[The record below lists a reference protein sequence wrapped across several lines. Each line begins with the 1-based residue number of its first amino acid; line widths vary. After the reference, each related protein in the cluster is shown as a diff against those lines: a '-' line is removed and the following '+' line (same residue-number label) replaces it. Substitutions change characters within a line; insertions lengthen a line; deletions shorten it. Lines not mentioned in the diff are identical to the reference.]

1 MKYNRLRWYTLK
13 YFRSWDD
20 PFLNFAVAAK
30 LALVSRFWFFWSKKG
45 IFFLTCGFQLIVGF
59 LFLINI
65 FISRSS
71 VPQGPIDHQVRS
83 MKAGEAVDYMK
94 MGLVKEVRRNGA
106 VVHVKE
112 EGEDKEQRFF
122 IPGKASKILLTNS

>member
-1 MKYNRLRWYTLK
+1 M
-13 YFRSWDD
+13 
-20 PFLNFAVAAK
+20 NFAVAAE
-30 LALVSRFWFFWSKKG
+30 LARVSRFK
-45 IFFLTCGFQLIVGF
+45 FLKFVGGVILVEKSNFLFDLCGFQLIVGF

>member
-1 MKYNRLRWYTLK
+1 MNLFLK
-13 YFRSWDD
+13 FEKIITCSRALAYLKKVVIDYRS
-20 PFLNFAVAAK
+20 
-30 LALVSRFWFFWSKKG
+30 
-45 IFFLTCGFQLIVGF
+45 IVGF
-59 LFLINI
+59 LFIIII

-122 IPGKASKILLTNS
+122 IPGKASKILLTKSKTDAICNK

>member
-1 MKYNRLRWYTLK
+1 MGVLITSKLWNILEFVSKELNHFGVILAQK
-13 YFRSWDD
+13 VN
-20 PFLNFAVAAK
+20 FLFDHTGH
-30 LALVSRFWFFWSKKG
+30 S
-45 IFFLTCGFQLIVGF
+45 IVGF
-59 LFLINI
+59 LFIIII

>member
-1 MKYNRLRWYTLK
+1 MN
-13 YFRSWDD
+13 
-20 PFLNFAVAAK
+20 
-30 LALVSRFWFFWSKKG
+30 
-45 IFFLTCGFQLIVGF
+45 
-59 LFLINI
+59 LFLKFEKIITCSRALAYLKKVVIVQLSDSCFIIII

>member
-1 MKYNRLRWYTLK
+1 MVEKSN
-13 YFRSWDD
+13 
-20 PFLNFAVAAK
+20 FLFD
-30 LALVSRFWFFWSKKG
+30 L
-45 IFFLTCGFQLIVGF
+45 CGFQLIVGF

-83 MKAGEAVDYMK
+83 IKAGEAVDYMK